1 MNQTNIFLGKYH
13 ISCFFYL
20 QNFLYYTIDRT
31 ITEGWFIKQIQV
43 CNEIQETTSVEGRRK
58 QSQR

>member
-1 MNQTNIFLGKYH
+1 M
-13 ISCFFYL
+13 FFL

-43 CNEIQETTSVEGRRK
+43 SNEIQETTSVEGRRK